1 MRKNLPVTQN
11 EIIYPSTA
19 TITSATD
26 PKGKITYI
34 NQDFLK
40 ISGFNEQELLGQPHN
55 IVRHPE
61 MPEAAFA
68 DLWNSI
74 QKGKPWMGIVKNRCK
89 NGDYYWVD
97 AFVTPRFDK
106 GKVIG
111 FESVRVKPEPDT
123 VEQAKKTYPKL
134 ASGKSINNLL
144 NRMKLGSKLLIG
156 FSLLQTLI
164 FAGLFIFGIIEFTPA
179 TTTLVI
185 SLLFSFGLISA
196 LLRPLND
203 AALEARSVIDN
214 PVMQHIYTND
224 GAEPGQLLLAI
235 KLLKAKSRTIVRRL
249 IQATETLTQQ
259 AQATEREI
267 EQVSEAM
274 KYQLQET
281 EQVATAM
288 HQMTATIN
296 EVAQSASNAAKAATD
311 ADQISQQTMQRV
323 GETVKLI
330 GALSSEV
337 DSAESVILNLAQY
350 SKDIGGVLEVIQGI
364 AEQTNL
370 LALNAA
376 IEAAR
381 AGDQG
386 RGFAVVADEVRT
398 LAGRTQKSTEEIN
411 KMIEVLQQ
419 GAKNAVDEMTKVRIK
434 AADGVEHGENSARLL
449 TETTQSVS
457 TISDMILQIASAAEE
472 QHIVSE
478 EIARNIEAIDRLSKE
493 TSDHATIASQAGRNL
508 SKLSKDLDLMVEQF
522 DDSQR

>member
-1 MRKNLPVTQN
+1 
-11 EIIYPSTA
+11 
-19 TITSATD
+19 
-26 PKGKITYI
+26 
-34 NQDFLK
+34 
-40 ISGFNEQELLGQPHN
+40 
-55 IVRHPE
+55 
-61 MPEAAFA
+61 
-68 DLWNSI
+68 
-74 QKGKPWMGIVKNRCK
+74 
-89 NGDYYWVD
+89 
-97 AFVTPRFDK
+97 
-106 GKVIG
+106 
-111 FESVRVKPEPDT
+111 
-123 VEQAKKTYPKL
+123 
-134 ASGKSINNLL
+134 
-144 NRMKLGSKLLIG
+144 
-156 FSLLQTLI
+156 
-164 FAGLFIFGIIEFTPA
+164 
-179 TTTLVI
+179 
-185 SLLFSFGLISA
+185 
-196 LLRPLND
+196 
-203 AALEARSVIDN
+203 
-214 PVMQHIYTND
+214 
-224 GAEPGQLLLAI
+224 
-235 KLLKAKSRTIVRRL
+235 L

-259 AQATEREI
+259 AEATEREI
-267 EQVSEAM
+267 EQVSHAM
-274 KYQLQET
+274 VRQLQET

-350 SKDIGGVLEVIQGI
+350 SKDIGGVLEVIQSI

-381 AGDQG
+381 AGEQG

-493 TSDHATIASQAGRNL
+493 TSEHATIASQAGRNL

-522 DDSQR
+522 DDNQS

>member
-1 MRKNLPVTQN
+1 MRKNLPITQN
-11 EIIYPSTA
+11 EVNYPSTA

-26 PKGKITYI
+26 PKGRITYI
-34 NQDFLK
+34 NDDFLK

-55 IVRHPE
+55 IVRHPD
-61 MPEAAFA
+61 MPETAFA
-68 DLWNSI
+68 DLWNNI
-74 QKGKPWMGIVKNRCK
+74 LKGRPWMGIVKNRCK

-111 FESVRVKPEPDT
+111 FESVRVKPESEAI
-123 VEQAKKTYPKL
+123 VQAKKTYLKL
-134 ASGKSINNLL
+134 ASGKSINTLPG
-144 NRMKLGSKLLIG
+144 RMKLGTKLLTG

-164 FAGLFIFGIIEFTPA
+164 FAGLYSFGVIELIPA
-179 TTTLVI
+179 AIGWAV

-196 LLRPLND
+196 LVRPLID
-203 AALEARSVIDN
+203 AASEARSVIDN
-214 PVMQHIYTND
+214 PVMQQIYTKD
-224 GAEPGQLLLAI
+224 AAESGQLLLAV

-259 AQATEREI
+259 AEATEREI
-267 EQVSEAM
+267 EQVSQAM
-274 KYQLQET
+274 KHQLQET

-311 ADQISQQTMQRV
+311 ADQISQQTMHRV
-323 GETVKLI
+323 GDTVRLI

-337 DSAESVILNLAQY
+337 DSAESAILNLAQY
-350 SKDIGGVLEVIQGI
+350 SKDIGGVLEVIQSI

-381 AGDQG
+381 AGEQG

-434 AADGVEHGENSARLL
+434 AADGVEHGENSAKLL
-449 TETTQSVS
+449 TETARSVT

-478 EIARNIEAIDRLSKE
+478 EIARNIETIDRLSKE
-493 TSDHATIASQAGRNL
+493 TSEHATIANQAGRNL
-508 SKLSKDLDLMVEQF
+508 SILSKDLDLMVEQF
-522 DDSQR
+522 EDNQS

>member
-1 MRKNLPVTQN
+1 MRKNLPITQN
-11 EIIYPSTA
+11 EVNYPSTA

-26 PKGKITYI
+26 PKGRITYI
-34 NQDFLK
+34 NKDFLK
-40 ISGFNEQELLGQPHN
+40 ISGFDEQELLGQPHN
-55 IVRHPE
+55 IVRHPD

-68 DLWNSI
+68 DLWSSI
-74 QKGKPWMGIVKNRCK
+74 QQGKPWMGIVKNRCK

-111 FESVRVKPEPDT
+111 FESVRVKPESDA
-123 VEQAKKTYPKL
+123 VAQAKKTYQKL
-134 ASGKSINNLL
+134 ASGKNIDTLL
-144 NRMKLGSKLLIG
+144 GRMKLGSKILLG

-164 FAGLFIFGIIEFTPA
+164 FVGLFIFGFIEPTPA
-179 TTTLVI
+179 AIAWTV
-185 SLLFSFGLISA
+185 SLLFSFGLVSA
-196 LLRPLND
+196 LLRPLID
-203 AALEARSVIDN
+203 AESEARSVIDN
-214 PVMQHIYTND
+214 PVMQQIYTKD
-224 GAEPGQLLLAI
+224 GAESGRLLLAV

-259 AQATEREI
+259 AEATEREI

-296 EVAQSASNAAKAATD
+296 EVAQSASNAAKAASD
-311 ADQISQQTMQRV
+311 ADRISQQTMQRV

-337 DSAESVILNLAQY
+337 DSAESAILNLAQY
-350 SKDIGGVLEVIQGI
+350 SKDIGGVLEVIQSI

-381 AGDQG
+381 AGEQG

-419 GAKNAVDEMTKVRIK
+419 GAKNAVDEMAKVRIK
-434 AADGVEHGENSARLL
+434 AANGVEHGENSAKLL

-493 TSDHATIASQAGRNL
+493 TSEHATIASQAGHNL

-522 DDSQR
+522 DDNQS